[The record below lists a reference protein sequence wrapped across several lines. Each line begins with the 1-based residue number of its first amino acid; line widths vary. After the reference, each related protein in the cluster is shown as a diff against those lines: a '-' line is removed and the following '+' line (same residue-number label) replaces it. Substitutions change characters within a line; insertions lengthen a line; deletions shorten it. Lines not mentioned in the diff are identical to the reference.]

1 MSVAASMLIGAGIS
15 SIAQIFASQAAAHAQ
30 TKAAQA
36 GIDAELAMFGITK
49 AGLQPYAD
57 AGNVAL
63 GKLLYGTPEQKA
75 TPETWTKPGVPA
87 IYTDNKGVTHSVPA
101 SAQLTAAQKAAGWKL
116 TTPGAAPTT
125 ITMPHGYTQTA
136 AVKAQWRNPQGQT
149 VEMPATWKPGAA
161 QKGWVLTKAGAVAGH
176 PIGSTW
182 IGPNGQTVTKA
193 WNFKPPAGQEANW
206 KLVKPGQAPTSG
218 LKMTDAGQVAQ
229 AATPGKLDEYLKPID
244 IDLAKLEN
252 TPGYQFSMQQGL
264 KAVQN
269 RLTAGGQG
277 ESGAAYKGAINYA
290 SGLAQQ
296 TFQQEF
302 QRQMAQ
308 KEMGYNMLMGPSQLG
323 ESAAAGVGTGAMAAG
338 SNVSQ
343 SLANIGSAQ
352 AGALTSAGSAVG
364 DFGGSITSSVL
375 LPAMIAASQA
385 GKTPPPGSTTGA

>member
-1 MSVAASMLIGAGIS
+1 
-15 SIAQIFASQAAAHAQ
+15 
-30 TKAAQA
+30 
-36 GIDAELAMFGITK
+36 
-49 AGLQPYAD
+49 
-57 AGNVAL
+57 
-63 GKLLYGTPEQKA
+63 
-75 TPETWTKPGVPA
+75 
-87 IYTDNKGVTHSVPA
+87 
-101 SAQLTAAQKAAGWKL
+101 
-116 TTPGAAPTT
+116 
-125 ITMPHGYTQTA
+125 
-136 AVKAQWRNPQGQT
+136 
-149 VEMPATWKPGAA
+149 MPATWKPGAA

-193 WNFKPPAGQEANW
+193 WNFKPPAGQAANW